1 MTESRLSSSSSSSRS
16 RPSRESDSGPSRSTH
31 SSRHDEH
38 RPPLVGTSRRALTR
52 PARGVRIVPLGRGHG
67 ECIANKASAAVQTH
81 LVEVRHLCSRKP
93 RAGSRSLSSR
103 WRTRM
108 TRKIAAIAASMACGL
123 CAAATAL
130 AGNVSVGSPP
140 DTTPQNHQNEPA
152 VAVDANHPNFA
163 VSGWNDFVD
172 WAPCPQADTV
182 TFGTC
187 ADPADDGVGLSAV
200 AFSFDSGKSWI
211 QPTYTGWTAA
221 DCNPISACT
230 AHPGP
235 IHTLPWYFENTLVS
249 SGDPAVAVGPV
260 PANGHFAWANGS
272 RVYYANL
279 VGAWPSGFAFPNPE
293 FHGFL
298 GVGVSRLDNPTPSS
312 VLDKASWKP
321 PVIVNTHTGQTAFED
336 KEQIWA
342 DNAASSRFFGR
353 VYVCN
358 PEFRSVGQ
366 HRGRG
371 GTFPVPLTFSY
382 STDGGSTWSTR
393 QITPAGTSGSGPNLF
408 GLSGCTV
415 RTDSH
420 GVVYVFAEMFENPTL
435 VGLPTHGFHVM
446 FTSTDGGRSFTKA
459 QIVRQITDPCFFV
472 DPVYGRCVMDGFAGA
487 RTDLSAAPSVDIA
500 NGAPTGA
507 DATNVIVDA
516 WVDGTLNAER
526 VMVALNRNGQ
536 WSTPAPV
543 SPPGDRPIYAAP
555 AISPAGGRA
564 YIVYEAV
571 TSPWRG
577 ADMTS
582 PRPYHG
588 VFLTA
593 TVPASGAGSWSPLY
607 VGPMGD
613 IRASYPGHDIY
624 QERIGDYVYAAA
636 TATYGVGLY
645 IDASNAAVCPAVQA
659 YRASSLAAGALDLPS
674 PYPPTDCP
682 ATFGNT
688 DVVAVTTG

>member
-1 MTESRLSSSSSSSRS
+1 MSRNLALL
-16 RPSRESDSGPSRSTH
+16 PVAVACVLCLAAPAFASD
-31 SSRHDEH
+31 
-38 RPPLVGTSRRALTR
+38 
-52 PARGVRIVPLGRGHG
+52 
-67 ECIANKASAAVQTH
+67 
-81 LVEVRHLCSRKP
+81 
-93 RAGSRSLSSR
+93 
-103 WRTRM
+103 
-108 TRKIAAIAASMACGL
+108 
-123 CAAATAL
+123 
-130 AGNVSVGSPP
+130 VSVGSPP
-140 DTTPQNHQNEPA
+140 GTTPQNHQNEPA
-152 VAVDANHPNFA
+152 VAIDQSHPSFVVA
-163 VSGWNDFVD
+163 GWNDFVD
-172 WAPCPQADTV
+172 WAPCPRADAV
-182 TFGTC
+182 QFGTC

-200 AFSFDSGKSWI
+200 SFSFDSGKSWV
-211 QPTYTGWTAA
+211 QPAYTGWTAA
-221 DCNPISACT
+221 DCNPTSACT
-230 AHPGP
+230 AHVGQ

-249 SGDPAVAVGPV
+249 SGDPAVAVGPIPV
-260 PANGHFAWANGS
+260 NGRFSWANGS

-312 VLDKASWKP
+312 VRDKASWKP
-321 PVIVNTHTGQTAFED
+321 PVIVNSHTGQTAFED

-382 STDGGSTWSTR
+382 STDGGSTWSTK

-446 FTSTDGGRSFTKA
+446 FKSTDGGQSFTKA
-459 QIVRQITDPCFFV
+459 QVVRQITDPCFFV

-507 DATNVIVDA
+507 GASNEILDA
-516 WVDGTLNAER
+516 WADGGSDVNANTTK
-526 VMVALNRNGQ
+526 LIWSLDGGQ
-536 WSTPAPV
+536 SWSDPATV
-543 SPPGDRPIYAAP
+543 SLGGDRPLYAAP
-555 AISPAGGRA
+555 AISPTGDRA
-564 YIVYEAV
+564 YVIYEAD
-571 TSPWRG
+571 TAPWRG

-588 VFLTA
+588 VFLT
-593 TVPASGAGSWSPLY
+593 TPLTGGSPGSWSVIYNGSTDTSTGHNDLR
-607 VGPMGD
+607 GT
-613 IRASYPGHDIY
+613 YPGHDIY
-624 QERIGDYVYAAA
+624 QERVGDYVYAEA
-636 TATYGVGLY
+636 TATYGLGVWT
-645 IDASNAAVCPAVQA
+645 DAQNAAVCGPVQS
-659 YRASSLAAGALDLPS
+659 YRAASLAAGTRALPAPWPLA
-674 PYPPTDCP
+674 DCP
-682 ATFGNT
+682 GTFGNT
-688 DVVAVTTG
+688 DIWASTTG

>member
-1 MTESRLSSSSSSSRS
+1 M
-16 RPSRESDSGPSRSTH
+16 
-31 SSRHDEH
+31 
-38 RPPLVGTSRRALTR
+38 
-52 PARGVRIVPLGRGHG
+52 
-67 ECIANKASAAVQTH
+67 
-81 LVEVRHLCSRKP
+81 SRKLALLP
-93 RAGSRSLSSR
+93 VAVACMCL
-103 WRTRM
+103 
-108 TRKIAAIAASMACGL
+108 AAPAFASD
-123 CAAATAL
+123 
-130 AGNVSVGSPP
+130 VSVGSPP

-152 VAVDANHPNFA
+152 VAIDPSHPSFVVA
-163 VSGWNDFVD
+163 GWNDFVD
-172 WAPCPQADTV
+172 WAPCPRADAV
-182 TFGTC
+182 QFGTC

-200 AFSFDSGKSWI
+200 AFSFDRGNSWV

-221 DCNPISACT
+221 DCNPTSTCT
-230 AHPGP
+230 AHVGP

-249 SGDPAVAVGPV
+249 SGDPAVAVGPIPV
-260 PANGHFAWANGS
+260 NGRFSWANGS

-321 PVIVNTHTGQTAFED
+321 PVIVNSHTGQTAFED

-382 STDGGSTWSTR
+382 SSDGGSTWSTE
-393 QITPAGTSGSGPNLF
+393 QITPAGTNGSGPNLF

-446 FTSTDGGRSFTKA
+446 FKSTDGGQSFTKA
-459 QIVRQITDPCFFV
+459 QVVRQITDPCFFV

-507 DATNVIVDA
+507 GASNEILDA
-516 WVDGTLNAER
+516 WADGGSDVNANT
-526 VMVALNRNGQ
+526 AKLIWSLDGGQ
-536 WSTPAPV
+536 SWSNPATV
-543 SPPGDRPIYAAP
+543 SLGGDRPLYAAP
-555 AISPAGGRA
+555 AISPTGDRA
-564 YIVYEAV
+564 YVIYEAD
-571 TSPWRG
+571 TAPWRG

-588 VFLTA
+588 VFLTTPLTA
-593 TVPASGAGSWSPLY
+593 GSPGSWSVIYNGSTDTSTGHNDLR
-607 VGPMGD
+607 GT
-613 IRASYPGHDIY
+613 YPGHDIY
-624 QERIGDYVYAAA
+624 QERVGDYVYAAA
-636 TATYGVGLY
+636 TATYGLGVWT
-645 IDASNAAVCPAVQA
+645 DAQNAAVCGPVQS
-659 YRASSLAAGALDLPS
+659 YRAASLAAGTLALPAPWPLA
-674 PYPPTDCP
+674 DCP
-682 ATFGNT
+682 GTFGNT
-688 DVVAVTTG
+688 DIWASTTG

>member
-1 MTESRLSSSSSSSRS
+1 M
-16 RPSRESDSGPSRSTH
+16 
-31 SSRHDEH
+31 
-38 RPPLVGTSRRALTR
+38 
-52 PARGVRIVPLGRGHG
+52 
-67 ECIANKASAAVQTH
+67 
-81 LVEVRHLCSRKP
+81 SRKLALLP
-93 RAGSRSLSSR
+93 V
-103 WRTRM
+103 T
-108 TRKIAAIAASMACGL
+108 IACVLCLAAPAFASD
-123 CAAATAL
+123 
-130 AGNVSVGSPP
+130 VSVGSPP

-152 VAVDANHPNFA
+152 VAIDASHPSFA
-163 VSGWNDFVD
+163 VAGWNDFVD
-172 WAPCPQADTV
+172 WAPCPRADAV
-182 TFGTC
+182 QFGTC

-200 AFSFDSGKSWI
+200 AFSFDSGNSWI
-211 QPTYTGWTAA
+211 QPTYTGWTAS
-221 DCNPISACT
+221 DCNPTSSCT
-230 AHPGP
+230 AHVGP

-249 SGDPAVAVGPV
+249 SGDPAVAVGPIPV
-260 PANGHFAWANGS
+260 NGRFSWANGS

-312 VLDKASWKP
+312 VLNKASWKP

-336 KEQIWA
+336 KEQIWV
-342 DNAASSRFFGR
+342 DNAASSGFFGR

-382 STDGGSTWSTR
+382 STDGGSTWGTK
-393 QITPAGTSGSGPNLF
+393 QITPAGTNGSGPNLF

-446 FTSTDGGRSFTKA
+446 FKSTDGGKSFTKA
-459 QIVRQITDPCFFV
+459 QVIRQITDPCFFV

-507 DATNVIVDA
+507 SASNEILDA
-516 WVDGTLNAER
+516 WADGGSDVNANT
-526 VMVALNRNGQ
+526 AKLIWSLDGGQ
-536 WSTPAPV
+536 SWSNPATV
-543 SPPGDRPIYAAP
+543 SLGGDRPLYAAP
-555 AISPAGGRA
+555 AISPMGDRA
-564 YIVYEAV
+564 YVVYEAD
-571 TSPWRG
+571 TAPWRG

-588 VFLTA
+588 VFLT
-593 TVPASGAGSWSPLY
+593 TPLTGGSPGSWSVIYNGSTDTSTGHNDLR
-607 VGPMGD
+607 GT
-613 IRASYPGHDIY
+613 YPGHDIY
-624 QERIGDYVYAAA
+624 QERVGDYVYAAA
-636 TATYGVGLY
+636 TATYGLGVWT
-645 IDASNAAVCPAVQA
+645 DAQNAAVCGPVQS
-659 YRASSLAAGALDLPS
+659 YRAASLAAGTLALPAPWPLA
-674 PYPPTDCP
+674 DCRGM
-682 ATFGNT
+682 FGNT
-688 DVVAVTTG
+688 DIWASTTG